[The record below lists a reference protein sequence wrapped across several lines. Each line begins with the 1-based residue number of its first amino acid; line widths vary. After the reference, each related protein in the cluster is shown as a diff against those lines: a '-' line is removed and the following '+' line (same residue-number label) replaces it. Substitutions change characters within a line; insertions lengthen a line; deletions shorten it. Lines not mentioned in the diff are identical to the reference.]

1 MTLIASYW
9 KTFQLFS
16 QAAFIFLN
24 LRKYLKRNL
33 ISDLNFPA
41 DLQKDYF
48 YHSPFYNRTK
58 QYMHA
63 NHFFGEL
70 LCQLRGVPLNA
81 KERMR
86 FSNLSACAPIFDDFF
101 EQNANLENV
110 LQLINSPE
118 LNDAQTEAEEL
129 SVLFFNNI
137 LQSLSHTRQTQ
148 LKQAAI
154 SLFKAQMESKKQQ
167 TQSKTSSQLHQI
179 SLEKGGFSGLMY
191 GLLLDESTTE
201 DFLNLSFQLGSYGQL
216 LDDIFD
222 IYDDAQDRI
231 RTFANQADS
240 IQEIRFLVE
249 EKEDEII
256 QSARRISKSTDHYQ
270 SFIKVLQVFSAM
282 IEVAFEQY
290 KNIERNHHISPK
302 NCLEIERA
310 NWIVDM
316 EKASQIR
323 KLFVHSSR
331 KIQTQN
337 F

>member
-1 MTLIASYW
+1 MTLIVSYW
-9 KTFQLFS
+9 KTFLLFS

-24 LRKYLKRNL
+24 LRKYLKKKF
-33 ISDLNFPA
+33 IADLNFPA

-70 LCQLRGVPLNA
+70 LCQLRGAPLNA

-86 FSNLSACAPIFDDFF
+86 FSNLSACAPVFDDFF
-101 EQNANLENV
+101 EQNVELENV
-110 LQLINSPE
+110 LQLINNPK
-118 LNDAQTEAEEL
+118 LKNVKTEEEKL
-129 SVLFFNNI
+129 SVIFFNNI
-137 LQSLSHTRQTQ
+137 LPSLSPARQTQ

-154 SLFKAQMESKKQQ
+154 SLFKAQIESKKQQ
-167 TQSKTSSQLHQI
+167 TEIKTSSQLYKI

-191 GLLLDESTTE
+191 GLLLEEPTTE
-201 DFLNLSFQLGSYGQL
+201 DFLNLSFMLGSYGQL

-222 IYDDAQDRI
+222 IYDDAQDGI
-231 RTFANQADS
+231 KTFANQADS
-240 IQEIRFLVE
+240 IQEIRFLIE

-256 QSARRISKSTDHYQ
+256 QSARHISKSPDHYK
-270 SFIKVLQVFSAM
+270 SFMKVLQVFSAM

-290 KNIERNHHISPK
+290 ENIERNHNLSPK
-302 NCLEIERA
+302 NCLKIERDY
-310 NWIVDM
+310 WIVDM

-323 KLFVHSSR
+323 KLFVHSAR
-331 KIQTQN
+331 KIQSLN
-337 F
+337 H